1 MKSLLS
7 NTSRLALGA
16 GVAILAA
23 AFMPAAV
30 NAQSM
35 AGKTITLIHNASPG
49 GSTGLGAQ
57 VVADAWSK
65 AIDGTPTFIVQSVAG
80 GALTK
85 GINAVINARPNG
97 TTLGYLAWQ
106 GSTRILDVPA
116 LQIAFDEFGVIGG
129 VGGANFF
136 VPASKN
142 TGGGLSTEVDIIDV
156 EKVTF
161 GGFSVK
167 SGSSQQTA
175 AAFDM
180 LGIDWK
186 FASGFRGGGPLL
198 AALGRGEIDA
208 YPATATSYNKDYKD
222 ALIADGDALALWHY
236 GPIDADGNMVADPA
250 FGGVVPTF
258 VEFYENHAGKKPSGN
273 EWDVIKF
280 HSAISN
286 PVNWLV
292 VAPPGTSDEML
303 AMFRESFATAVTS
316 PGFQESALKVFG
328 APPNI
333 LLADEAVELV
343 ENVKSTS
350 EEMKT
355 LLRGYIDRMEQ

>member
-1 MKSLLS
+1 MRSLLS

-16 GVAILAA
+16 GVAIVAA
-23 AFMPAAV
+23 ALMPAAV

-57 VVADAWSK
+57 VAADAWAK
-65 AIDGTPTFIVQSVAG
+65 AIEGNPTFVVQSVAG

-85 GINAVINARPNG
+85 GINSVMNARPNG
-97 TTLGYLAWQ
+97 TTLGWLAWQ
-106 GSTRILDVPA
+106 GSTRILDVPE
-116 LQIAFDEFGVIGG
+116 LQVAFDEFGVIGG

-136 VPASKN
+136 VAASKD
-142 TGGGLSTEVDIIDV
+142 TGDGISSETDIVDVD
-156 EKVTF
+156 KVTF

-167 SGSSQQTA
+167 SGASQQTA

-180 LGIDWK
+180 LDVDWK

-208 YPATATSYNKDYKD
+208 YPATATSYGKDYKD
-222 ALIADGDALALWHY
+222 GLIADGDAFALWHY

-258 VEFYENHAGKKPSGN
+258 VEFYEAQTGNKPEGN

-280 HSAISN
+280 HSEVSN

-303 AMFRESFATAVTS
+303 AMFRESFAKAVAS
-316 PGFQESALKVFG
+316 EDFQEAALKVFG
-328 APPNI
+328 SPPNI
-333 LLADEAVELV
+333 LLADEAVALV
-343 ENVKSTS
+343 SNVKNTS

-355 LLRGYIDRMEQ
+355 LLKEYIERMEQ